1 MLRAVL
7 CDLSDV
13 CIVVKGRVT
22 ASFNSRRINYFS
34 NDFPDAL
41 FPDNIFSEGSTDQEK
56 TTARNTAKINA
67 VNTANTAGDRRNLI
81 KVISFRN
88 NAPFINC
95 ISKINGILINNQE
108 DLDVAMPMYNLLEY
122 SKIYAKTTASLW
134 NYYRD
139 EPTSDGGI
147 NHYLKPKSFDFKSSI
162 MGKFGGINEENQASK
177 DEISLAI
184 PLKHLSNFWR
194 LLKIPLINCE
204 IKLVL
209 NWSKNCV
216 MLSNSRRD
224 AIVTTEMSAENVS
237 NINQP

>member
-1 MLRAVL
+1 
-7 CDLSDV
+7 
-13 CIVVKGRVT
+13 
-22 ASFNSRRINYFS
+22 
-34 NDFPDAL
+34 
-41 FPDNIFSEGSTDQEK
+41 
-56 TTARNTAKINA
+56 
-67 VNTANTAGDRRNLI
+67 
-81 KVISFRN
+81 
-88 NAPFINC
+88 
-95 ISKINGILINNQE
+95 
-108 DLDVAMPMYNLLEY
+108 MYNLLEY
-122 SKIYAKTTASLW
+122 SKIYTKTTASLW

-204 IKLVL
+204 IKLIL

-224 AIVTTEMSAENVS
+224 AIVTTELSAENVS
-237 NINQP
+237 NIKPAVNVSAKYATFKITDTKLYVPVVTLSTGDDNNFLEQLKSRFKRTIKWNK

>member
-56 TTARNTAKINA
+56 TTARNTAKTNA
-67 VNTANTAGDRRNLI
+67 VNTANNAGDRRNLI

-95 ISKINGILINNQE
+95 ISKINGILINN
-108 DLDVAMPMYNLLEY
+108 
-122 SKIYAKTTASLW
+122 
-134 NYYRD
+134 
-139 EPTSDGGI
+139 
-147 NHYLKPKSFDFKSSI
+147 
-162 MGKFGGINEENQASK
+162 
-177 DEISLAI
+177 
-184 PLKHLSNFWR
+184 
-194 LLKIPLINCE
+194 
-204 IKLVL
+204 
-209 NWSKNCV
+209 
-216 MLSNSRRD
+216 
-224 AIVTTEMSAENVS
+224 
-237 NINQP
+237 